1 MREGG
6 IVGRYGA
13 SQWIPSKQQ
22 GGDVEAGLAELEA
35 PGKSMIDDLLWWS
48 AALKVARA
56 TAPTTAGYVAMPSSG
71 CSIRSCRV
79 PEAAIRNGALVA
91 VGYFDLTAS
100 GSKLNASSKP
110 QSTRGAPLCIEYD
123 IGP

>member
-22 GGDVEAGLAELEA
+22 GGDVEAGLAELE
-35 PGKSMIDDLLWWS
+35 IDDLLWWS

-100 GSKLNASSKP
+100 GSKLNASGKT
-110 QSTRGAPLCIEYD
+110 QSTRGAPLCIGYD